1 MNIICS
7 MKKSVILFV
16 VLLFSTSLFAQMESH
31 VSWQFSAKKVAE
43 NEYDLVAKASI
54 DEGWHLYG
62 QYFKDG
68 GPIRMAF
75 TFNESKAYQLV
86 GKVLETPK
94 PKEVMDDIFKIKV
107 QYFERNATFTQKI
120 KVLSDKPF
128 TVKGALA
135 GQVCQEDGACM
146 MVNEDFSYKVDGVKG
161 ATPTDV
167 SPVASAAT
175 VKTVVD
181 SAAVAAPKES
191 AVNAEVT
198 TSTTKNNGGIAAD
211 STLLWFF
218 WLSFV
223 AGLLAILT
231 PCVFPMI
238 PMTVSFFI
246 HGKKSKAKARFEA
259 LFYGFSII
267 FIYTVIGTIVA
278 FTFGPSFANFLSTH
292 WLPNIFFFL
301 IFMVFAASFFGMF
314 EIVLPSWMVNKADR
328 QVDKGGLWGP
338 FFMAFTLVLVSFS
351 CTGPIVG
358 AVLVQ
363 SAGGAFL
370 KPIVGMLGFSLAFAL
385 PFTLFAIFP
394 SWLSNLPKSGG
405 WLNTVKVVLGFIEL
419 ALGLKFLSMA
429 DLTYHWHILDREVF
443 LAFWIV
449 IFFLLGLYLLG
460 KLRFAHDDEVKSL
473 SVPRLILAI
482 ITFTFVVYMIPG
494 MWGAPLKALSGYI
507 PPMTTQDFDMAR
519 IARENS
525 QGTLDPKAS
534 SLCDTP
540 KYSEFLKLPHGIEG
554 YFDYEQALAC
564 AKKQNKPVFI
574 DFTGHGCANCRKM
587 EENVW
592 VDPRVLERLK
602 KDFVVVSLYVDDKT
616 ELPESEWVTA
626 SDGKIK
632 KTIGA
637 KYSYFQET
645 KFKANSQP
653 QYIIVDAEGNQIG
666 ESRFFDL
673 DKDKFVQFL
682 ESGVSGFK
690 K

>member
-1 MNIICS
+1 
-7 MKKSVILFV
+7 MKKNLILFV
-16 VLLFSTSLFAQMESH
+16 ILLMTTSLFAQMESH
-31 VSWQFSAKKVAE
+31 VNWKFSTKKVSE
-43 NEYDLVAKASI
+43 NEVELIAKASI

-62 QYFKDG
+62 QFFKDG
-68 GPIRMAF
+68 GPVRMVF
-75 TFNESKAYQLV
+75 KFEPSNGYQLV
-86 GKVLETPK
+86 GKVAESPK
-94 PKEVMDDIFKIKV
+94 PKEVMDDVFKIKI
-107 QYFERNATFTQKI
+107 QYFEHNATFTQKI
-120 KVLSDKPF
+120 KVLSDKPL
-128 TVKGALA
+128 TIKGSLE
-135 GQVCQEDGACM
+135 GQVCLEDGACM

-161 ATPTDV
+161 AIATNV
-167 SPVASAAT
+167 SGSTEDAPAVSQSDSASDASGKDSVTTSAAT
-175 VKTVVD
+175 V
-181 SAAVAAPKES
+181 A
-191 AVNAEVT
+191 T
-198 TSTTKNNGGIAAD
+198 TSDSGGISAD

-314 EIVLPSWMVNKADR
+314 EIVLPSWMVNKADK
-328 QVDKGGLWGP
+328 QVDKGGLGGP

-394 SWLSNLPKSGG
+394 SWLNNLPKSGG

-460 KLRFAHDDEVKSL
+460 KLRFAHDSEMKTL
-473 SVPRLILAI
+473 GVPRLILAI
-482 ITFTFVVYMIPG
+482 ITFTFVIYMIPG

-507 PPMTTQDFDMAR
+507 PPMTTQDFDMTQIVRDNA
-519 IARENS
+519 
-525 QGTLDPKAS
+525 GTASGPKTT

-540 KYSEFLKLPHGIEG
+540 KYKEFLHLPHGIEG

-564 AKKQNKPVFI
+564 AKSQNKPLFI

-602 KDFVVVSLYVDDKT
+602 RDFVVVSLYVDDKT
-616 ELPESEWVTA
+616 ELPENEWVTA
-626 SDGKIK
+626 ADGKVK

-637 KYSYFQET
+637 KYSYLQET

-653 QYIIVDAEGNQIG
+653 QYIILDPNGNQIG

-682 ESGVSGFK
+682 EDGVNQSK